1 MKKVHYI
8 LLFIRG
14 IMLHMLEITNGML
27 AENIARMIMRID
39 YMIAFDNNIHEEDD

>member
-14 IMLHMLEITNGML
+14 IMLHMLEMTDGRV
-27 AENIARMIMRID
+27 AENVARIIMRID
-39 YMIAFDNNIHEEDD
+39 YMIAFDNIEEENE